1 MCWLAASSRSV
12 GGVALRKLDRQ
23 RQLRGDVSWWLLDDG
38 ALLTIDG
45 GAKTKTRILFRFDD
59 WMPFISL
66 SLDIVLWRTIVCQDR
81 LRTNI
86 GEALERDYLSIN
98 AQRKAASTLAGYM
111 KDMDMET
118 LIGFADS
125 ATDETWAPFL
135 AKEQI
140 GACRNRLFS
149 FEKRRCVAY
158 LKILCN

>member
-1 MCWLAASSRSV
+1 
-12 GGVALRKLDRQ
+12 
-23 RQLRGDVSWWLLDDG
+23 
-38 ALLTIDG
+38 
-45 GAKTKTRILFRFDD
+45 
-59 WMPFISL
+59 
-66 SLDIVLWRTIVCQDR
+66 
-81 LRTNI
+81 
-86 GEALERDYLSIN
+86 
-98 AQRKAASTLAGYM
+98 M

-158 LKILCN
+158 HKILLIKMINLPRQTQDKHSLGKLRETRCVLSAGAVFHWIKADGACYSADPSLYDNVQWVGGKPVVRGACRSIYI